1 MPSRGVQIKNA
12 ITHFLVYS
20 TWDWSSPME
29 MDARS
34 DRLTNDVIPILEELT
49 PGSGT
54 YRMRPITAR
63 KAFFR
68 DHWDRLGSIQ
78 QT

>member
-1 MPSRGVQIKNA
+1 
-12 ITHFLVYS
+12 
-20 TWDWSSPME
+20 ME